1 MPIEAGIFRLIGQP
15 SRAFRERAA
24 HGRKP
29 KLLAL
34 GILVSSFAGLSSS
47 AFGEVAGPVDGDQ
60 GKETQFIQR
69 HKPCNADV
77 SEHKVSF
84 VTVEPGVELEVLDWG
99 GTGEPIVLLAG
110 LGDNA
115 HVFDDFAYH
124 FNDRFRVIGI
134 TRRGFGKSSQPA
146 GGYDIERRVRD
157 DIAVLDA
164 LKIPKA
170 IFIGHSIAGT
180 ELNKLGADYPD
191 RVKKLVYLDGLD
203 LGSGGWSAI
212 PQPPASPELSDAD
225 VESVQR
231 LAAGQARDDGHRKPL
246 AAVCHAVKT
255 DAAGKVVEAVSPPQ
269 ISQKIIEGLQPADY
283 KRIKAP
289 ILAILN
295 RLSPQYRLAYYGD
308 LDADERKQYDKS
320 MQALSVWIGGAIE
333 RFRTG
338 VPHARV
344 IELPDGDHYVYIT
357 YEPMV
362 VREVRKFLTEEAD

>member
-1 MPIEAGIFRLIGQP
+1 MLIDIGK
-15 SRAFRERAA
+15 F
-24 HGRKP
+24 
-29 KLLAL
+29 LAL
-34 GILVSSFAGLSSS
+34 GTLVGSLAGLT
-47 AFGEVAGPVDGDQ
+47 ANALGEAAAPNDAAPVS
-60 GKETQFIQR
+60 ETQFVQK

-146 GGYDIERRVRD
+146 DGYDIDRRVRD
-157 DIAVLDA
+157 VLAVLDA

-203 LGSGGWSAI
+203 LGAGGWSVI

-231 LAAGQARDDGHRKPL
+231 LAAAQARDDGHRKPL
-246 AAVCHAVKT
+246 AAVCHSVKT
-255 DAAGKVVEAVSPPQ
+255 DASGKVVEAVSPPE

-283 KRIKAP
+283 KKIKAP
-289 ILAILN
+289 VLAILN

-308 LDADERKQYDKS
+308 LDAAEQKQYNES
-320 MQALSVWIGGAIE
+320 MQALSVWIGGAID
-333 RFRTG
+333 RLRTG

-362 VREVRKFLTEEAD
+362 VREVRKFLLEEGD

>member
-1 MPIEAGIFRLIGQP
+1 M
-15 SRAFRERAA
+15 
-24 HGRKP
+24 
-29 KLLAL
+29 
-34 GILVSSFAGLSSS
+34 
-47 AFGEVAGPVDGDQ
+47 AGPVDGDQ

-231 LAAGQARDDGHRKPL
+231 LAAAQARDDGHRKPL

-255 DAAGKVVEAVSPPQ
+255 DAAGKVVEAVSPPE

-289 ILAILN
+289 VLAILN

-308 LDADERKQYDKS
+308 LDADGRKQYDKS
-320 MQALSVWIGGAIE
+320 MQALSVWIGGAIQ

-344 IELPDGDHYVYIT
+344 IELPDGDHYVYIS